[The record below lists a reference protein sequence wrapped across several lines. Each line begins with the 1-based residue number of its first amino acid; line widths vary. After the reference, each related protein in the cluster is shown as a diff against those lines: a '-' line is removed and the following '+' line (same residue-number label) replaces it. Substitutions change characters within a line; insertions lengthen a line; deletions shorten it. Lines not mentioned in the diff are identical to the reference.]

1 MSTTR
6 RIRFALLAS
15 VLVILGV
22 ERLVE
27 SRRIA
32 QPLPRT
38 ASAVPPRLDSDQ
50 MLLDVQILSSER
62 FGGRATDSPGGM
74 LAGELVK
81 ARFAEIGLSKFGEH
95 FEQPFSFVHRSIRA
109 LWRRNRPFTK
119 TFTEAR
125 NIVGFVP
132 GSQAPADF
140 IVVSAHFDH
149 LGIFGGAMYPG
160 ADDNASGTSAL
171 LAIAKYVKA
180 HPLAHSVAF
189 AAFDA
194 EELGLRGS
202 DAFVRA
208 MPFAKDHARL
218 DINVDMIGRS
228 DAGRLVVAGVTEQ
241 PALRPLVEAAAR
253 ESAVPVHL
261 GYDRPMYLTGMLP
274 DWRTVSDH
282 GSFRDA
288 GVPYLYFGV
297 EDHADTHQPT
307 DTAARIDAPF
317 FRGAAETV
325 LTALIEADRLH

>member
-1 MSTTR
+1 MR
-6 RIRFALLAS
+6 RVRLALLAA
-15 VLVILGV
+15 VLVLLAVGRV
-22 ERLVE
+22 LE

-32 QPLPRT
+32 QPLPRQNG
-38 ASAVPPRLDSDQ
+38 AAPSRLDGEQ
-50 MLLDVQILSSER
+50 MLLDLQILSSER
-62 FGGRATDSPGGM
+62 FGGRATDTPGGR
-74 LAGELVK
+74 LASELVV
-81 ARFAEIGLSKFGEH
+81 ARFAELGLSKFGDS

-119 TFTEAR
+119 TFSDAR

-132 GSQAPADF
+132 GTQTPSDF
-140 IVVSAHFDH
+140 LILSAHFDH
-149 LGIFGGAMYPG
+149 LGRIGSAIFPG

-202 DAFVRA
+202 DAFVRS
-208 MPFAKDHARL
+208 MPFPTTHARL

-241 PALRPLVEAAAR
+241 PDLRPLVESAAR
-253 ESAVPVHL
+253 QSAVPVHL
-261 GYDRPMYLTGMLP
+261 GYDRPMYLTGLLP
-274 DWRTVSDH
+274 DWRTASDH
-282 GSFRDA
+282 SSFRDA

-307 DTAARIDAPF
+307 DTSSRIDATF

-325 LTALIEADRLH
+325 LTALIEADRTR